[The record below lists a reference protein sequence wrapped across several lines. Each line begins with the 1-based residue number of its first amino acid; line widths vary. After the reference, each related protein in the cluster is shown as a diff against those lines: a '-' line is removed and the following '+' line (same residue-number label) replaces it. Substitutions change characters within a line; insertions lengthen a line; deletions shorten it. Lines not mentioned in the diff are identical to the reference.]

1 MEKGRKLRL
10 GLPAGSL
17 QEATVELFK
26 KAGYRLNIR
35 QRSYYP
41 EIDDPEISPL
51 LLRAQEISRYVEQ
64 GALDAGLTGKDW
76 IAENRSDVHVV
87 TDLKY
92 NKRTANPA
100 RWVLAVPENSP
111 IKSLKDLQGKRIATE
126 LVGAVRHYLA
136 ERGIEAQV
144 EFSWG
149 ATEVKAPRLV
159 DAIVDI
165 TETGSSLKANGLRIV
180 ETLIESY
187 PQLIANRE
195 SWKDQWIR
203 HKLENLA
210 MMLQGAIIAQ
220 AKVGLKMNVHE
231 KSLKA
236 VLDKLPALRKPTIS
250 RLSEEGWYAL
260 EIIAD
265 EDVVRDLIPEL
276 KRAGAEGIF
285 EYPLNKLIF

>member
-1 MEKGRKLRL
+1 M
-10 GLPAGSL
+10 PAGSL
-17 QEATVELFK
+17 QEATVELFRR
-26 KAGYRLNIR
+26 AGYRLSVR
-35 QRSYYP
+35 ARSYYP
-41 EIDDPEISPL
+41 DIDDKEISPL

-76 IAENRSDVHVV
+76 VAENQSDVHVV
-87 TDLKY
+87 ADLKY
-92 NKRTANPA
+92 NKSTSNPA
-100 RWVLAVPENSP
+100 RWVLAVPDDSP
-111 IKSLKDLQGKRIATE
+111 VRSVQDLQGKRIATE
-126 LVGAVRHYLA
+126 LVGAVRRYLA
-136 ERGIEAQV
+136 ERGVKAEV

-165 TETGSSLKANGLRIV
+165 TETGSSLKANRLRIV
-180 ETLIESY
+180 DTVVESY
-187 PQLIANRE
+187 PQLIANKE
-195 SWKDQWIR
+195 SWKDPWIR

-220 AKVGLKMNVHE
+220 SKVGLKMNVHE
-231 KSLKA
+231 RNMEA
-236 VLDKLPALRKPTIS
+236 VLAKLPALRKPTVNK
-250 RLSEEGWYAL
+250 LSEEGWYAL